1 MVETDS
7 SARTAS
13 GGPWG
18 VELYVRAHRRRLSD
32 GTEAVYACV
41 VESVREGGRHVQR
54 TVINLGRVEE
64 SQLPYLRAAWMDEDK
79 RPRLV
84 WD

>member
-1 MVETDS
+1 
-7 SARTAS
+7 
-13 GGPWG
+13 
-18 VELYVRAHRRRLSD
+18 
-32 GTEAVYACV
+32 
-41 VESVREGGRHVQR
+41 VQR

>member
-1 MVETDS
+1 M
-7 SARTAS
+7 AI
-13 GGPWG
+13 GGIRSVP
-18 VELYVRAHRRRLSD
+18 LYVRTHRRRLSD

-54 TVINLGRVEE
+54 TAVNLGRVEE